1 MKPTTLLVI
10 LDGWGHR
17 HETTFN
23 AIYHA
28 NTPTWDRL
36 WREFPHALLE
46 CSGEHVGLPHGQMGN
61 SEVGHITIGAGR
73 IVRQDLNRIDHSIE
87 DGSFARN
94 PAIQSVTNASS
105 TGTLHV
111 FGLLSPGGVHSHEE
125 HIFSMIDHALFA
137 KREVAL
143 HAFLDGRDTP
153 PQSAES
159 SIERAVHL
167 QKSNPRFTLAS
178 ICGRYYAM
186 DRDNRWER
194 TKLAYDLFVEGISR
208 FRALDGLQALHSA
221 YERGEFD
228 EFVIP
233 TQIGSGRIVQDGDDA
248 VFMNFRAD
256 RVRQLCRAFTDDR
269 DESTFPR
276 STRPRINQLVC
287 LSPYADDI
295 SDGGSHVNQV
305 QIAFEP
311 EELKDTLASVLAAA
325 HKTQLR
331 IAETEK
337 YAHVTYFFSGG
348 SEVTYDGETRLI
360 IPSPKVATYDLQPE
374 MSAREVTAEIVS
386 AVRNSQFDVIVCNIA
401 NADMVGHTGD
411 FKAAI
416 SAVECIDDCLQQLTD
431 VILETNSCCLITA
444 DHGNVEEM
452 VNATSEQP
460 HTAHTT
466 GVVPFICVGGG
477 AHQIEPTGG
486 LKDVAPTILALM
498 GIEQPAEMTGRS
510 LVY

>member
-17 HETTFN
+17 DETTFN

-28 NTPTWDRL
+28 KTPTWDRL

-46 CSGEHVGLPHGQMGN
+46 CSGEHVGLPEGQMGN

-73 IVRQDLNRIDHSIE
+73 ILRQDLNRIDYSIE
-87 DGSFARN
+87 NGSFAQN
-94 PAIQSVTNASS
+94 PAIQSVTNSS
-105 TGTLHV
+105 ATGVLHV

-125 HIFSMIDHALFA
+125 HIFSLIDLALSA
-137 KREVAL
+137 NRNVSL

-159 SIERAVHL
+159 SIERAVQL
-167 QKSNPRFTLAS
+167 QESNHRFKLAS
-178 ICGRYYAM
+178 VSGRYYAM

-194 TKLAYDLFVEGISR
+194 TKVAYDLYVNGISR
-208 FRALDGLQALHSA
+208 YQASDGLQALHNA
-221 YERGEFD
+221 YERGETD
-228 EFVIP
+228 EFIVP
-233 TQIGSGRIVQDGDDA
+233 TQIGSGGVVQDGDDVA
-248 VFMNFRAD
+248 FMNFRAD
-256 RVRQLCRAFTDDR
+256 RVRQICRAFTDDR
-269 DESTFPR
+269 DGSTFPR
-276 STRPRINQLVC
+276 ATRPRLNQMVC
-287 LSPYADDI
+287 LSPYADDVTR
-295 SDGGSHVNQV
+295 GGSFVNDV

-311 EELKDTLASVLAAA
+311 EELRDTLASVLADAQ
-325 HKTQLR
+325 KTQLR

-348 SEVTYDGETRLI
+348 SEVTFNGETRLI

-386 AVRNSQFDVIVCNIA
+386 AVRNSQFDAIICNIA

-411 FKAAI
+411 FEAAI
-416 SAVECIDDCLQQLTD
+416 RAVECIDDCLQQITT
-431 VILETNSCCLITA
+431 ITLETDSYCLITA

-452 VNATSEQP
+452 VSATSEQP

-466 GVVPFICVGGG
+466 GVVPFVCVGGG
-477 AHQIEPTGG
+477 VHQIEPTGG

-498 GIEQPAEMTGRS
+498 GIEQPAAMTGRS